1 MHEGRRMTLTIAE
14 AQRHFRRPRGY
25 LNSASIGLPP
35 RAVVDALRS
44 TIDQW
49 ETGRL
54 TAPQFDAFVDEAR
67 RCFADIVDVLPTG
80 VAINANVSSLVG
92 LVVSSLPAG
101 AEVVCVEN
109 DFTSLLFPIL
119 ESAQANDVRVKEVPL
134 DAVADAVSSS
144 TTLLAVSAVQSADGR
159 RADFDAINAAA
170 RQHGAATLIDATQA
184 IGWLP
189 FDAKRFD
196 YVVAAG
202 YKWLVSPRG
211 VAFMTVRPERLDALR
226 PRAAGWYAGEDIWS
240 SVYGS
245 PLRLASTARKLDVS
259 PAWFSWVGAA
269 SALAFIQQVG
279 VESIYEH
286 NRALARAFT
295 DAMALPSSDSAIVSV
310 PISGAADALRAQ
322 GIVVSERNGATRL
335 SFHLYNTLDDVHLAV
350 EAIKASASTQRF
362 AVARTL

>member
-1 MHEGRRMTLTIAE
+1 MSLTIAE
-14 AQRHFRRPRGY
+14 AQRHFRRSIGY

-35 RAVVDALRS
+35 RAVVDALRT
-44 TIDQW
+44 TIDRW
-49 ETGRL
+49 EAGRL

-67 RCFADIVDVLPTG
+67 RRFAVIVDVPPTW

-92 LVVSSLPAG
+92 LVVSSLPPG
-101 AEVVCVEN
+101 AEVVCAEN

-119 ESAQANDVRVKEVPL
+119 ESAEANEIRVKEVPL
-134 DAVADAVSSS
+134 DAVANAVSSS
-144 TTLLAVSAVQSADGR
+144 TTLVAVSAVQSADGR
-159 RADFDAINAAA
+159 LADLDAICAAA
-170 RQHGAATLIDATQA
+170 NQHGAAALIDATQA
-184 IGWLP
+184 IGCSP

-226 PRAAGWYAGEDIWS
+226 PRGAGWYAGDDIWS

-245 PLRLASTARKLDVS
+245 PLRLATTARRLDVS

-279 VESIYEH
+279 VEPIYKH
-286 NRALARAFT
+286 NRAMARAFT
-295 DAMALPSSDSAIVSV
+295 DAMALPSSESAIVSV
-310 PISGAADALRAQ
+310 PISGAAEALRAQ
-322 GIVVSERNGATRL
+322 GIVVSERGGATRL
-335 SFHLYNTLDDVHLAV
+335 SFHLYNTHEDVHRAV
-350 EAIKASASTQRF
+350 QAIKASARS
-362 AVARTL
+362 